1 MEHILSMI
9 GLAKKAGQ
17 VEIGEE
23 PVGSAARA
31 RHARVILVARDAAPS
46 TVRRAMSFGQ
56 AGACLCL
63 EVPFDKDQLGWAL
76 GRTSC
81 AMVAV
86 TDIGFAEAIV
96 KKLALADPLRYGPA
110 AERLA
115 LKAQRAMER
124 REEMARH
131 ERNLRRGKRRPP
143 REPELPPAPP
153 APPRPPRPEPPRM
166 EPPRPIREAKP
177 SRGPVPKNGPARKS
191 APPAERPRFSDAR
204 PVHKGKGSGRKPPKH
219 K

>member
-1 MEHILSMI
+1 MMEHILSMI

-31 RHARVILVARDAAPS
+31 RHARVILLARDAAPS

-81 AMVAV
+81 AMVAI

-96 KKLALADPLRYGPA
+96 KKLALADPQHYGPA
-110 AERLA
+110 AERLE
-115 LKAQRAMER
+115 LKARRAMER

-153 APPRPPRPEPPRM
+153 APPRREKPGM
-166 EPPRPIREAKP
+166 EPPR
-177 SRGPVPKNGPARKS
+177 RKS
-191 APPAERPRFSDAR
+191 TGPRPPKAKRPVPPAERPRFSDAR

>member
-1 MEHILSMI
+1 MMEHILSMI

-81 AMVAV
+81 AMVAI

-96 KKLALADPLRYGPA
+96 KKLALADPLHYGPA

-131 ERNLRRGKRRPP
+131 ERNVRRGKRRPP
-143 REPELPPAPP
+143 REPERPPVPP
-153 APPRPPRPEPPRM
+153 APPRQESPRPEPPRRKSTG
-166 EPPRPIREAKP
+166 PKP
-177 SRGPVPKNGPARKS
+177 TRGAAPKSGPVRKP

>member
-1 MEHILSMI
+1 MMEHILSMI

-31 RHARVILVARDAAPS
+31 RHARVILLARDAAPS

-81 AMVAV
+81 AMVAI

-96 KKLALADPLRYGPA
+96 KKLALADPQRYGPA
-110 AERLA
+110 AERLE
-115 LKAQRAMER
+115 LKARRAMER

-143 REPELPPAPP
+143 REPGLPPAPP
-153 APPRPPRPEPPRM
+153 APPRQEPPRRKPTGSR
-166 EPPRPIREAKP
+166 PPKAKRP
-177 SRGPVPKNGPARKS
+177 